1 MRLYLP
7 STSMLEAFDAA
18 ARTGNFTAAA
28 RELSLTQGAVSK
40 QVIALEDQLGT
51 KLFERRR
58 HALVLTETG
67 QVYAQDVRKALD
79 MILAAS
85 LRIMTDPGG
94 GRFDLA
100 VLPTFGSRWLI
111 PRLPGFL
118 KAHPGVTVNFVTR
131 LKPFDFRNDRPGD
144 VGPPVVDTAGI
155 DPHRID
161 PGLSQHQ
168 VGQALQLHRAATEDE
183 LGFHVDARGRT
194 GAVLL
199 QGFPQG
205 RSVGHTPV
213 GIQEQSRV
221 QRKTVGNVSV
231 SPPGAFEVELKG
243 QFTVI
248 PVGKDFSLVAGQ
260 RIQAEQFVSL
270 ATVVL
275 CDIGCVYNDAGVDRC
290 GFIVAQPGRIDPAG
304 MDRCEHAQG
313 DQNRNHDEHTQ
324 QPQLHDHPIIHHW
337 NGVTESTTPSAR
349 CFPRPI

>member
-94 GRFDLA
+94 GQFDLA

-131 LKPFDFRNDRPGD
+131 LKPFDFRNDSLHAAIHYGLPDWPNAECTYLMGEEIVPICSPAFRDEHGVTSCESLAAAPFLHISTRPDAWKNWFLEQD
-144 VGPPVVDTAGI
+144 VDMEEHRGMVVEDFLTAV
-155 DPHRID
+155 
-161 PGLSQHQ
+161 QAAM
-168 VGQALQLHRAATEDE
+168 VGM
-183 LGFHVDARGRT
+183 

-199 QGFPQG
+199 PKFLIE
-205 RSVGHTPV
+205 R
-213 GIQEQSRV
+213 
-221 QRKTVGNVSV
+221 
-231 SPPGAFEVELKG
+231 ELG
-243 QFTVI
+243 SGELVI
-248 PVGKDFSLVAGQ
+248 PVDRTYNSKFGYYLVVPHDKTTYAPTIAF
-260 RIQAEQFVSL
+260 REWLLETVS
-270 ATVVL
+270 T
-275 CDIGCVYNDAGVDRC
+275 G
-290 GFIVAQPGRIDPAG
+290 
-304 MDRCEHAQG
+304 
-313 DQNRNHDEHTQ
+313 T
-324 QPQLHDHPIIHHW
+324 
-337 NGVTESTTPSAR
+337 
-349 CFPRPI
+349 